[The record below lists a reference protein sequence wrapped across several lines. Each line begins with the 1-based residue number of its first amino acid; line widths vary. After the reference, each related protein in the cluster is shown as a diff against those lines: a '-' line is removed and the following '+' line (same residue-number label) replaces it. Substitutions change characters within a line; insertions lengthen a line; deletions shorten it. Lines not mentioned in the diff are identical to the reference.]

1 MAKSSHQKM
10 TPMMAQYAEIK
21 AANSDCLLFYRM
33 GDFYELFF
41 DDAVIAADVLNITL
55 TKRGK
60 HLGDDIPMCGV
71 PVHSADAYLQRLIK
85 GGHRVAVCEQ
95 TEDPA
100 EAKKRGAKAVVQRD
114 VIRLVTPGTL
124 TEESLLEPKANNFL
138 TSVFRSG
145 GTKEASGQVD
155 YHIASVDISTGEF
168 QISSANAEELPGEMI
183 RLSPGEVIASDSQAS
198 DTVIQSSVELV
209 GSAFAPLPGSYFSSA
224 GGEAALKEYF
234 SVQIIDGLGEFSRPE
249 LSSIGGLLQ
258 YIELTQIG
266 QKPVLSPPVR
276 PNSETVLRID
286 AATRLNLEL
295 TQSLRG
301 ERSGSL
307 LHAIDRTVTSAG
319 TRLLSQRLASPST
332 DIEEI
337 RDRLKSVAYLKD
349 EPELRS
355 KLRED
360 LKSVPDIRRAVSRLE
375 LGRGEPRDLGA
386 LRQALIS
393 ACSLYNKLS
402 DFSKVLGTPDIVS
415 GIIESLNVVD
425 DKLLQFLQ
433 KALVDEL
440 ASPKKDGEFIRSGFD
455 QELDNFRD
463 LRDKSRDI
471 LASLQK
477 EYIELTGVKTLKV
490 KHNNVIGY
498 FIEVTAT
505 HSDAFF
511 HEPLNATFQHRQT
524 LVNGVRFTTA
534 RLDEIQS
541 EIVSAADNAL
551 KLELAIFE
559 KLRLEISRQA
569 SQIAEVATAIAEID
583 ALAALAALAEE
594 QNYSMP
600 EIDNG
605 PSLVIRR
612 GRHPVVEQALK
623 AEKDGAFIEND
634 CSLGGLDDDEGIEE
648 GKRLWVVTGPNM
660 AGKSTYLRQN
670 ALIVIMAQMGSFVPA
685 EFARI
690 GVVDRLF
697 SRVGASDDLARGRST
712 FMVEM
717 IETAGIL
724 NQATERSFVILD
736 EIGRGTATFDGLS
749 IAWATVEHLHEVIKC
764 RALFATH
771 YHELTALAD
780 NLQNASNA
788 TIEVKEWKDDIIFL
802 HKVIKGAADRSYG
815 VQVAKL
821 AGLPMN
827 VIHRAGEILQHL
839 ESSGEKK
846 SAQSLVDDLPL
857 FASAAPVAVS
867 DQNNETAELVDKLLA
882 ANPDEMSPREALD
895 TLYECFAVA
904 QKIKKHTLD

>member
-1 MAKSSHQKM
+1 
-10 TPMMAQYAEIK
+10 
-21 AANSDCLLFYRM
+21 
-33 GDFYELFF
+33 
-41 DDAVIAADVLNITL
+41 
-55 TKRGK
+55 
-60 HLGDDIPMCGV
+60 
-71 PVHSADAYLQRLIK
+71 ADAYLQRLIK

-145 GTKEASGQVD
+145 NNEDASGHAD
-155 YHIASVDISTGEF
+155 YHVASIDISTGEF
-168 QISSANAEELPGEMI
+168 QISSTNPEELPGEMI
-183 RLSPGEVIASDSQAS
+183 RLSPGEVIASDNQAADPIIKS
-198 DTVIQSSVELV
+198 AVELV
-209 GSAFAPLPGSYFSSA
+209 GSAFAPLPGSYFTSA

-249 LSSIGGLLQ
+249 LSSIGGLLK
-258 YIELTQIG
+258 YVELTQIG
-266 QKPVLSPPVR
+266 QRPILSSPVR

-286 AATRLNLEL
+286 AATRINLEL
-295 TQSLRG
+295 TKSLRG
-301 ERSGSL
+301 ERTGSL

-319 TRLLSQRLASPST
+319 TRLLSQRLSSPST

-355 KLRED
+355 NLRED
-360 LKSVPDIRRAVSRLE
+360 LKTIPDIRRAVSRLE

-386 LRQALIS
+386 LRQALGS
-393 ACSLYNKLS
+393 ARSLHDRLS
-402 DFSKVLGTPDIVS
+402 DFSKVMGTPDIVS
-415 GIIESLNVVD
+415 GIIDSLNIVD
-425 DKLLQFLQ
+425 SKLLEFLQ
-433 KALVDEL
+433 NALVDEL
-440 ASPKKDGEFIRSGFD
+440 ASPKKDGEFIRPGFEV
-455 QELDNFRD
+455 ELDKFRD
-463 LRDKSRDI
+463 LRDKSREI

-511 HEPLNATFQHRQT
+511 REPLNETFQHRQT

-534 RLDEIQS
+534 RLDEIQT
-541 EIVSAADNAL
+541 EIVSAAENAL
-551 KLELAIFE
+551 SLELSIFE
-559 KLRLEISRQA
+559 NLRQDISRQA
-569 SQIAEVATAIAEID
+569 SQIAEVAMAISEID
-583 ALAALAALAEE
+583 ALAALAELAEE
-594 QNYSMP
+594 QNYAMP
-600 EIDNG
+600 EVENG
-605 PSLVIRR
+605 LSLVIHR

-623 AEKDGAFIEND
+623 SEKEGAFIEND
-634 CSLGGLDDDEGIEE
+634 CTLGGGNDDDGLDN
-648 GKRLWVVTGPNM
+648 GKKLTVVTGPNM

-670 ALIVIMAQMGSFVPA
+670 ALIVILAQMGSFVPA
-685 EFARI
+685 ENARI

-821 AGLPMN
+821 AGLPLN

-857 FASAAPVAVS
+857 FASATPVTIS
-867 DQNNETAELVDKLLA
+867 EENDETAELVDKLLA
-882 ANPDEMSPREALD
+882 ANPDEMSPRQALE

-904 QKIKKHTLD
+904 QKIKKHTLN